1 MATKQRRW
9 WQRPLLLEKIA
20 WSFIKQ
26 AYQLFSVLVLLV
38 HLLSGVSI
46 GRILNREKTPDQA
59 WTSMANSRYITFCT
73 FLELLPYLGQVFH
86 DRIIVFSR
94 ATSMNAAREEEVVS
108 GRPEKEKNSPQG
120 GRKDNNQN
128 WKFGRRKRKREGD
141 QKVEREKGKKSNWG
155 RKKGR
160 KASRENSL
168 TFWLS
173 SPDETF

>member
-1 MATKQRRW
+1 
-9 WQRPLLLEKIA
+9 
-20 WSFIKQ
+20 
-26 AYQLFSVLVLLV
+26 
-38 HLLSGVSI
+38 
-46 GRILNREKTPDQA
+46 
-59 WTSMANSRYITFCT
+59 MANSRYITFCT

-141 QKVEREKGKKSNWG
+141 QKVEREKGKKSN
-155 RKKGR
+155 
-160 KASRENSL
+160 
-168 TFWLS
+168 
-173 SPDETF
+173 